1 MDRQLI
7 ISIGREFGSGG
18 HAIAEELSRRFEIP
32 LYDSNLL
39 EHIAEEK
46 SMEQHAYE
54 KYDEKPRSKLFY
66 RTVRGYSN
74 SPQENIANMQF
85 ELLRRMADEGQSFVV
100 TGRCSEEVLKDCPA
114 LISVFIL
121 GNRKC
126 KQERVAEKY
135 RISPEEALVMMKRED
150 RKRKS
155 YHNYYCKGD
164 WGDSRNYDITIN
176 SSKLGL
182 NGTADMLE
190 RYIRER
196 MGI

>member
-1 MDRQLI
+1 MDKQLI

-18 HAIAEELSRRFEIP
+18 HAVAEELSRRFEIP

-46 SMEQHAYE
+46 SVEQNSYG
-54 KYDEKPRSKLFY
+54 KYDEQPRSKLFY

-74 SPQENIANMQF
+74 SPQENVANMQF
-85 ELLRRMADEGQSFVV
+85 EYLQKLAADGKSFVV
-100 TGRCSEEVLKDCPA
+100 VGRCAETVLKDNPA
-114 LISVFIL
+114 LVSIFVL
-121 GNRKC
+121 GNRSC
-126 KQERVAEKY
+126 KQKRVAEKY
-135 RISPEEALVMMKRED
+135 QVSPEEALLMMKRED

-164 WGDSRNYDITIN
+164 WGDSRNYDLTIN
-176 SSKLGL
+176 SSKLGI

-190 RYIRER
+190 SYIRGR
-196 MGI
+196 MDI